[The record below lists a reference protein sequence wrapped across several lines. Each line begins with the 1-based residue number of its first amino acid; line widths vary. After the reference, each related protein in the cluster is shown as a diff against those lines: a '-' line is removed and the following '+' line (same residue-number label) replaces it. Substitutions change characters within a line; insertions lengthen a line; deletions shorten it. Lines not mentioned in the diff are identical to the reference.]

1 MKTKEQIMLEFAVSD
16 MLLGLVYEENKDKLT
31 NNMTTSDL
39 QGYCTVKAMEIV
51 TLFKNEI
58 NLCKSEGDFEE
69 CLKKRGLL

>member
-16 MLLGLVYEENKDKLT
+16 MLLGLVYEDNKDK
-31 NNMTTSDL
+31 MTTSDL

-58 NLCKSEGDFEE
+58 NLCKSEDDFEE